1 MDEMMNINKLRLS
14 GAICILVSWGLLFSS
29 SILSFDLDTIFRNQL
44 YYLIYI
50 SGFVGACVGC
60 FFLSFCSHK
69 KIINKDKK
77 ESCSSICF
85 LILENTSVLCGII
98 LLELDII
105 FWLTNNSP
113 SKYMDIAHILVC
125 SLIFVL
131 SGLFGLCNRRMFT
144 NISTIISLC
153 FIALAILDLSK
164 TLSIS

>member
-1 MDEMMNINKLRLS
+1 M
-14 GAICILVSWGLLFSS
+14 
-29 SILSFDLDTIFRNQL
+29 
-44 YYLIYI
+44 
-50 SGFVGACVGC
+50 
-60 FFLSFCSHK
+60 
-69 KIINKDKK
+69 NKDKK